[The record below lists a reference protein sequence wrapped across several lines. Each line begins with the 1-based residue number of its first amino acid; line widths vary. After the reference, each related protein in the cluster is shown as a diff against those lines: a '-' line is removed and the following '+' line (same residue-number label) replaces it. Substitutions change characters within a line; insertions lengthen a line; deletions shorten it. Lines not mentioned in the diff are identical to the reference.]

1 MNASEKV
8 RLLVAQHE
16 GRAYVRVEGT
26 VTFHDCPG
34 LRSFVD
40 AMREEGVDQFHFLL
54 DQCSGMD
61 STFLGTL
68 AGIRLRVGQ
77 PRAVVIRSANDKVR
91 GILATMGLDRLVAYA
106 EPAEAAEDTPLS
118 TLPSQAVDRDELR
131 RLMIEA
137 HEDLGSVAPSN
148 RARFQSVVDF
158 LRSGRRKPA
167 RGDS

>member
-1 MNASEKV
+1 MNPPDHA
-8 RLLVAQHE
+8 RLLVAQQQ
-16 GRAYVRVEGT
+16 GTAYIRVEGAAS
-26 VTFHDCPG
+26 FRDCPG
-34 LRSFVD
+34 LRNFVE
-40 AMREEGVDQFHFLL
+40 AMQDDGVHQFHFLL

-68 AGIRLRVGQ
+68 AGIRLRVGR
-77 PRAVVIRSANDKVR
+77 PRAVVIRSANEKVR
-91 GILATMGLDRLVAYA
+91 GILQTMGLDRLVDYA
-106 EPAEAAEDTPLS
+106 QPAEDAEETPLA

-158 LRSGRRKPA
+158 LRSGRPRSAP
-167 RGDS
+167 GDA